1 MKNYKTTIA
10 ALAGYI
16 AILINRYTQL
26 DLPEDVI
33 IGAVICTVALL
44 SKDYDTTGIGIK
56 ARKE

>member
-16 AILINRYTQL
+16 VILINKYTQL

-33 IGAVICTVALL
+33 IGAVICIIAIL
-44 SKDYDTTGIGIK
+44 SKDYDTTGVGNS